1 MAHVHAFGQ
10 VAPAAAGIIHLGA
23 TSCFVGTG
31 FNWGYLTIGDNADLI
46 FLREGCDLLIT
57 KLVNAIDKLA
67 RFAVQYKDMP
77 TLGWTHFQP
86 AQLTT
91 VGKRA
96 SLWLQVQLQW
106 SRLIL
111 GTSLG
116 SPQSKS
122 SKRRHW
128 ISRREGNY
136 RHPSLFPSPL

>member
-23 TSCFVGTG
+23 TSCFVGTSISIIG
-31 FNWGYLTIGDNADLI
+31 GVTIGDNADLI

-57 KLVNAIDKLA
+57 KLVNAIDKLS
-67 RFAVQYKDMP
+67 RFAMENKDLP

-96 SLWLQVQLQW
+96 CLWLQV
-106 SRLIL
+106 
-111 GTSLG
+111 
-116 SPQSKS
+116 
-122 SKRRHW
+122 
-128 ISRREGNY
+128 
-136 RHPSLFPSPL
+136 